1 MGREIDKDIN
11 DDLDGVFIPSDR
23 LSEQAIEALAK
34 DMAIEDAMY
43 SLEQSLLNDA
53 LDPDVYMKQIRSL
66 SRKQFYHRK
75 LCMKISDLQKAQEQ
89 HLQRPRANTSISQQ
103 HNLDDSWEIL
113 QDMNISK

>member
-1 MGREIDKDIN
+1 M
-11 DDLDGVFIPSDR
+11 FIPSDR

-89 HLQRPRANTSISQQ
+89 QLHQRPRANTSISQQ
-103 HNLDDSWEIL
+103 HDLDDSWEIL